1 MILHTLISVL
11 TIIVNSEKL
20 VLTKVNEQENAVFLI
35 LHIFLLEFPLVK
47 EFSSYTYVVVKN

>member
-35 LHIFLLEFPLVK
+35 LHIFLLEFSLVK